1 MQKILLLFSLLMAAL
16 NGHAQ
21 DYKCTINRIASS
33 DDSEPK
39 QVAFRNKTFVGKEFT
54 VERRTGLMAGMLKN
68 SFITRPVV
76 VDSGST
82 ENSFKVV
89 TTMSREQGLGAGTN
103 VFVLVVKEY
112 APEQRKPFTFLEN
125 DVAYFGTCVHF

>member
-1 MQKILLLFSLLMAAL
+1 MVYSSFESISAKSCHIIVALNCTNLRMQKTLLLLFLVMAAL

-39 QVAFRNKTFVGKEFT
+39 EVAFRNKTFVGKEFT
-54 VERRTGLMAGMLKN
+54 VERRTGLMAGVLKN

-89 TTMSREQGLGAGTN
+89 TTMSREQGLGSW
-103 VFVLVVKEY
+103 L
-112 APEQRKPFTFLEN
+112 
-125 DVAYFGTCVHF
+125 